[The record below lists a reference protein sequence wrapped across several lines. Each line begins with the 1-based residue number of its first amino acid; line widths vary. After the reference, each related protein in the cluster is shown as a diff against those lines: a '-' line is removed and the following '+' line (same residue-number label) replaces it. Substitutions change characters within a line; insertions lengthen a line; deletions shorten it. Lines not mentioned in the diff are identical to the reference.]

1 MAQEMQS
8 QCSVTTWRE
17 DGERD
22 ERGIQE
28 EGDTC
33 LPWPIHVNVWQ
44 KKKITMK
51 LMFFKK
57 RTQTP

>member
-44 KKKITMK
+44 KKKKNHNEINV
-51 LMFFKK
+51 L
-57 RTQTP
+57 